1 MAGRISRPLARAA
14 HVSVGV
20 RSIFR
25 NSHGCLE
32 TPRLIAFKLDEC
44 VSLSFNVNIGS
55 SVYKGK
61 LDSNGFISYDKSI
74 LSQLFFKIIDSF
86 KVSDRFTSMKKLK
99 GPILNQIP
107 KLDTAF
113 SMIKEFNKLQDIVLS
128 SEKIEIKLNK
138 DGWKGL

>member
-1 MAGRISRPLARAA
+1 
-14 HVSVGV
+14 
-20 RSIFR
+20 
-25 NSHGCLE
+25 
-32 TPRLIAFKLDEC
+32 
-44 VSLSFNVNIGS
+44 
-55 SVYKGK
+55 
-61 LDSNGFISYDKSI
+61 
-74 LSQLFFKIIDSF
+74 
-86 KVSDRFTSMKKLK
+86 MKKLK